1 MTRIVSL
8 IATLGPLCALPR
20 TLPAQGPAADSSVVQ
35 AAMATLRSDLR
46 NFVVAQ
52 EAYFADHV
60 TYAASLRQLQSY
72 RASRGVTVVILTSS
86 DSSHSEI
93 AITDK
98 VPGLVCAM
106 FVGNGPKPFGVGKEA
121 APACHTP

>member
-1 MTRIVSL
+1 MTRVVALIV
-8 IATLGPLCALPR
+8 TLGPLCALPR
-20 TLPAQGPAADSSVVQ
+20 TLTAQGPAPDSSVVQ

-60 TYAASLRQLQSY
+60 TYAASLHQLQRY
-72 RASRGVTVVILTSS
+72 RASAGVIVVILTSS

-93 AITDK
+93 AISDG

-106 FVGNGPKPFGVGKEA
+106 FVGNGPKPFGVGKEG
-121 APACHTP
+121 APTCHTP